1 MSMMDS
7 EDVFFCLE
15 NRLASF
21 QATQPASKGRASNA
35 NSRGPKQLQWPHKT
49 LSPVAF
55 AKAGFF
61 FEPYPQSPDNVVC
74 FLCDKSLDGWEEHDN
89 PLEEH
94 LKHSPTCGWAIMAAI
109 EAGMGNYGK
118 VHPLD
123 PFMVEA
129 RKATFAGRWPYE
141 TKKGF
146 KCKTKKLVEAGWKYT
161 PSREAE
167 DMATCAY
174 CQLALEG
181 WESDDNPWDEHYNRA
196 PECPFFTLISSQ
208 PAPKKS
214 GRAKAA
220 RPSKASRLSVQSI
233 ATIATGA
240 SDLTSVGDLTL
251 DQDDSVMTTAST
263 MTQGAKKTTKGR
275 KATTAKGRKAKAKKE
290 EVVEIHEDEPQVE
303 APPPKPA
310 RGRKRSSDTMEEPSM
325 INAEAPAPK
334 KRATRTKKNAAVEPP
349 AAPQDV
355 DMVDVIEQPPPPA
368 KKKGRGP
375 TTKSRKVSQ
384 ASVQS
389 EPLDVPDDDEIER
402 QLEADPDRYEEPA
415 LEEPV
420 VEEPIIEEPVVEE
433 PAAAEPVVAEP
444 EVEAPRPKTKGRPKK
459 STTARKTSQVAE
471 EESRIHPMFDAT
483 PAEPDEAE
491 IDAEYKALLAEVD
504 PEPEEPEEQEIM
516 VPKKGRKAGTR
527 KTSKTKKP
535 KEPVAE
541 PEPVDEIAEAP
552 APSVGDVQYPTL
564 KMEDAVPEP
573 EAKSE
578 PQPEEVDPD
587 ASSGTVVTQPVK
599 RGRGR
604 PSKKSLAERA
614 SLEARASLE
623 VRASLDARASVEDV
637 EPAPRPRRSSARIV
651 KARES
656 VLAKATTPEPVQVEK
671 KPAKPPTPPPAP
683 VVEAAPVPPTP
694 MRTNKSLPPP
704 PPSSASQ
711 HPSTPR
717 TQPSRRAKQ
726 ATMSPSPSP
735 QSSDAENTRRSLT
748 KTTAVSVVSNRVA
761 LSPVV
766 ATPSRSSPSKRA
778 TLGGLQSATPWQPTD
793 LEMVFSPSNNPNKE
807 NGVSRLLS
815 KGKDLTSPEKG
826 MTVEEWIY
834 HNAELA
840 EQMLKMEC
848 ENMVSAFE
856 REGTRAMRVLEG
868 LIVE

>member
-21 QATQPASKGRASNA
+21 QVAQPASKGRTSNA
-35 NSRGPKQLQWPHKT
+35 NSRGPKPLQWPHKT

-141 TKKGF
+141 NKKGF

-181 WESDDNPWDEHYNRA
+181 WESEDNPWDEHHNRA
-196 PECPFFTLISSQ
+196 PECPFFTLINSQ

-233 ATIATGA
+233 ATIATAA

-263 MTQGAKKTTKGR
+263 MAQGAKKTAKGR
-275 KATTAKGRKAKAKKE
+275 KATTAKGRKTKAKKE
-290 EVVEIHEDEPQVE
+290 EAIEILEDEPQVE

-310 RGRKRSSDTMEEPSM
+310 RGRKRSSDTMEDPSM
-325 INAEAPAPK
+325 INTEAPAPK
-334 KRATRTKKNAAVEPP
+334 KRATRTKKGAAVEPP
-349 AAPQDV
+349 AMEQDV

-368 KKKGRGP
+368 KKKGRGS

-384 ASVQS
+384 ASAQS
-389 EPLDVPDDDEIER
+389 QPSNVPDDDEIER
-402 QLEADPDRYEEPA
+402 QLEADLERYDEPVA
-415 LEEPV
+415 EEPV
-420 VEEPIIEEPVVEE
+420 AEELVAEEPIPTEPVATE
-433 PAAAEPVVAEP
+433 PVAAEPEM
-444 EVEAPRPKTKGRPKK
+444 EAPRPKTKGRPKK
-459 STTARKTSQVAE
+459 STTARKTSQAAE
-471 EESRIHPMFDAT
+471 DESRIHPMFDAT
-483 PAEPDEAE
+483 PAQPDEAE

-504 PEPEEPEEQEIM
+504 PEPVEPEEQEII
-516 VPKKGRKAGTR
+516 VPKKGRKTGTR
-527 KTSKTKKP
+527 KTSKTKKA
-535 KEPVAE
+535 KEPTPPSEPADESVEDSAPSTDSVQYPDLKMEEAVAE
-541 PEPVDEIAEAP
+541 PEAEP
-552 APSVGDVQYPTL
+552 
-564 KMEDAVPEP
+564 VPEP
-573 EAKSE
+573 IEA
-578 PQPEEVDPD
+578 DPD
-587 ASSGTVVTQPVK
+587 ASTGTIVTQPAK

-614 SLEARASLE
+614 SLEARASL
-623 VRASLDARASVEDV
+623 DARASIEDI
-637 EPAPRPRRSSARIV
+637 EPAPAPRRSSARIV

-656 VLAKATTPEPVQVEK
+656 VASAKATPEPAEVDK
-671 KPAKPPTPPPAP
+671 KSTKAPTPPPAP
-683 VVEAAPVPPTP
+683 VVETARVPPTP
-694 MRTNKSLPPP
+694 VRTNKSLPPP

-726 ATMSPSPSP
+726 ATTSPSPSP
-735 QSSDAENTRRSLT
+735 QSSDAENTQPSLT

-761 LSPVV
+761 LAPVVV
-766 ATPSRSSPSKRA
+766 ATPSRNSPSKRA
-778 TLGGLQSATPWQPTD
+778 TLGGLQSATPWQATD
-793 LEMVFSPSNNPNKE
+793 LEMVFSPSSNANKE

-815 KGKDLTSPEKG
+815 KGRDLTSPEKG

-840 EQMLKMEC
+840 EQMLKAEC
-848 ENMVSAFE
+848 EHMVSTFE

>member
-21 QATQPASKGRASNA
+21 QVAQPATKRRASNPS
-35 NSRGPKQLQWPHKT
+35 SRGPKPLQWPHKT

-61 FEPYPQSPDNVVC
+61 FEPYAQSPDNVVC

-174 CQLALEG
+174 CHLALEG
-181 WESDDNPWDEHYNRA
+181 WESDDNPWDEHHNRA
-196 PECPFFTLISSQ
+196 PDCAFFTLINSQ

-233 ATIATGA
+233 ATIATTV

-251 DQDDSVMTTAST
+251 DHDDSVMTTAST
-263 MTQGAKKTTKGR
+263 MTQGGKKTTKGR
-275 KATTAKGRKAKAKKE
+275 KAAAPKGRKTKAKKE
-290 EVVEIHEDEPQVE
+290 EPIEILEDEPQVE

-310 RGRKRSSDTMEEPSM
+310 RGRKRASDTMEDPSM

-334 KRATRTKKNAAVEPP
+334 KRATRTKKSAAVEAP

-355 DMVDVIEQPPPPA
+355 DMADAIEQPPPA
-368 KKKGRGP
+368 KKKGLGS
-375 TTKSRKVSQ
+375 TAKSRKVSQ

-389 EPLDVPDDDEIER
+389 QVSNVPDNDEIER
-402 QLEADPDRYEEPA
+402 QLEADLEQYHEED
-415 LEEPV
+415 
-420 VEEPIIEEPVVEE
+420 E
-433 PAAAEPVVAEP
+433 PAAAQLD
-444 EVEAPRPKTKGRPKK
+444 VEEPRPKTKRRPKK
-459 STTARKTSQVAE
+459 STAARKTSQGAE
-471 EESRIHPMFDAT
+471 EESKVHHMFDAT
-483 PAEPDEAE
+483 PVEPDEAE
-491 IDAEYKALLAEVD
+491 IEAEYKALQAEVD
-504 PEPEEPEEQEIM
+504 PEPEEPEEQQII

-527 KTSKTKKP
+527 KASKAKKA
-535 KEPVAE
+535 KEPVPPSDPVDEIVEERAQPADTVQYPDLKMEDVVAE
-541 PEPVDEIAEAP
+541 PEP
-552 APSVGDVQYPTL
+552 
-564 KMEDAVPEP
+564 EP
-573 EAKSE
+573 EA
-578 PQPEEVDPD
+578 QPEEVDPD
-587 ASSGTVVTQPVK
+587 ASTEAIVTKPAK

-614 SLEARASLE
+614 SLEAM
-623 VRASLDARASVEDV
+623 
-637 EPAPRPRRSSARIV
+637 EPAPAPRRSSARSV

-656 VLAKATTPEPVQVEK
+656 VSSAKATPEEVEVET
-671 KPAKPPTPPPAP
+671 KPAKAPTPPSAP
-683 VVEAAPVPPTP
+683 VVETAPVPPTP
-694 MRTNKSLPPP
+694 VRTNKSLPPP
-704 PPSSASQ
+704 PPSSVSQ
-711 HPSTPR
+711 PPSTPR
-717 TQPSRRAKQ
+717 THPSRRAKQ
-726 ATMSPSPSP
+726 ATISPSPSP
-735 QSSDAENTRRSLT
+735 QSSDAENTQPSLT
-748 KTTAVSVVSNRVA
+748 KTNAVSVVSKRVA
-761 LSPVV
+761 LAPVA
-766 ATPSRSSPSKRA
+766 ATPTRNSPAKR
-778 TLGGLQSATPWQPTD
+778 TTIGGLQSATPWQPTD
-793 LEMVFSPSNNPNKE
+793 LEMVFTPSTNANKE
-807 NGVSRLLS
+807 NGITRLLS

-848 ENMVSAFE
+848 ENMVSTFE

>member
-1 MSMMDS
+1 MSLMDS

-21 QATQPASKGRASNA
+21 QVAQASAKGRASSA
-35 NSRGPKQLQWPHKT
+35 SSRGPKPLQWPHKT
-49 LSPVAF
+49 LSSVAF

-74 FLCDKSLDGWEEHDN
+74 FLCDKSLDGWEENDN

-181 WESDDNPWDEHYNRA
+181 WESDDNPWDEHHNRA
-196 PECPFFTLISSQ
+196 PDCPFFTLINSQ

-233 ATIATGA
+233 ATVATTI
-240 SDLTSVGDLTL
+240 SDLTSIGDLTL
-251 DQDDSVMTTAST
+251 DQDDSVMKTAST
-263 MTQGAKKTTKGR
+263 MTQGGKK
-275 KATTAKGRKAKAKKE
+275 TAKGRKTAAAKGRKTKAKKE
-290 EVVEIHEDEPQVE
+290 EPIEILEDEPQVE

-310 RGRKRSSDTMEEPSM
+310 RGRKRTSDTMEDASM

-334 KRATRTKKNAAVEPP
+334 KRATRTKKSVAVEAALVPP
-349 AAPQDV
+349 DV
-355 DMVDVIEQPPPPA
+355 DMVDVIEQPPHA
-368 KKKGRGP
+368 KKKGRGS
-375 TTKSRKVSQ
+375 TAKSRKVSQ

-389 EPLDVPDDDEIER
+389 QPSNVPDDDEIER
-402 QLEADPDRYEEPA
+402 QLEADLERYEEPA
-415 LEEPV
+415 PV
-420 VEEPIIEEPVVEE
+420 ESEVEESRSKP
-433 PAAAEPVVAEP
+433 
-444 EVEAPRPKTKGRPKK
+444 KGRPKK
-459 STTARKTSQVAE
+459 STAARKTSQGVE
-471 EESRIHPMFDAT
+471 EESKIHHMFDAT
-483 PAEPDEAE
+483 PIEPDEAE
-491 IDAEYKALLAEVD
+491 IEAEYKALQAEVD
-504 PEPEEPEEQEIM
+504 PEPEEPEEQEIII
-516 VPKKGRKAGTR
+516 PKKGRKAGTR
-527 KTSKTKKP
+527 KASKTKKT
-535 KEPVAE
+535 KEPAPPSDAADDIVEDVAQPADTVQYPDLKTEDAVAE
-541 PEPVDEIAEAP
+541 PEPEAEA
-552 APSVGDVQYPTL
+552 
-564 KMEDAVPEP
+564 
-573 EAKSE
+573 
-578 PQPEEVDPD
+578 QPEETDPD
-587 ASSGTVVTQPVK
+587 ASTGTIVTKPAK

-614 SLEARASLE
+614 SLEAQASLE
-623 VRASLDARASVEDV
+623 AI
-637 EPAPRPRRSSARIV
+637 EPTSAPRRSSTRSV

-656 VLAKATTPEPVQVEK
+656 AVSAKVIPEAVEVVTK
-671 KPAKPPTPPPAP
+671 SKVPTPPPAP

-694 MRTNKSLPPP
+694 VRTNKSLTPA

-711 HPSTPR
+711 HPSTPK
-717 TQPSRRAKQ
+717 TQPSRWVKQ
-726 ATMSPSPSP
+726 ATVSPSPSP
-735 QSSDAENTRRSLT
+735 QSSDAENTQPSLT
-748 KTTAVSVVSNRVA
+748 KANAVTVISKRVA
-761 LSPVV
+761 LAPVL
-766 ATPSRSSPSKRA
+766 ATPSRNSPAKR
-778 TLGGLQSATPWQPTD
+778 TTIGGLHSSTPWQPTD
-793 LEMVFSPSNNPNKE
+793 LEMVFSPSSNVNKE
-807 NGVSRLLS
+807 NGVFRLLS

-848 ENMVSAFE
+848 ENMVSTFE

-868 LIVE
+868 LVVE